1 MRTVGTVI
9 DRNHTAIL
17 DLWTKEVRRA
27 AFAEGLTPPELAS
40 MMPEYLSLLG
50 RGAATA
56 SAELSHEQQ
65 QLIERHLSN
74 RLRQGSVLNEILT
87 EFAVLGRSVSRCLD
101 AEDDVER
108 PSIACVA
115 RLFAELSLTCA
126 AVTKIFSEHMLED
139 EQTEKRYARLLHD
152 IGSESIARGH
162 AMPLATQMHE
172 ALAMIMKAMNAQA
185 AALRLFNTQSD
196 RPIVSAATGEA
207 AEAMEQHAR
216 SVEMS
221 AMESSQPA
229 VVTASLRA
237 AGIRAVLDVGLTLHH
252 LLRGTLHVG
261 IREEREFTASEIRR
275 LQGLGDALIIHL
287 DNVRLNASLRE
298 HADAIAAESEM
309 RERFVSVLMHDL
321 TGPLLSAKAGARKLL
336 EDHVSGAEGIAVKI
350 AENLARMEEMMRG
363 LLDAHHIRA
372 GHRLPMTIE
381 ECDVGALARSVI
393 EELRPVYGDRFL
405 QSGEGHVLGMW
416 SADQL
421 RRAIWNLITNAA
433 EHGAAGRAITIS
445 VARRDDAAELSVHN
459 EGPAISH
466 EDQTQLVK
474 PFSLPRSGRGTPRG
488 WGLGL
493 TLVWGCVE
501 AHGGRLEVESEPG
514 KGTTFKLTL
523 PFDARP
529 YADPG

>member
-9 DRNHTAIL
+9 DRHHTAIL
-17 DLWTKEVRRA
+17 DLWTKGVRRA

-50 RGAATA
+50 RGAATDA
-56 SAELSHEQQ
+56 GGLSHEQQ
-65 QLIERHLSN
+65 QLIESHLSN

-87 EFAVLGRSVSRCLD
+87 EFAVLGRSVSRYLD

-108 PSIACVA
+108 PSIAGVA
-115 RLFAELSLTCA
+115 RVFAELALTCA

-172 ALAMIMKAMNAQA
+172 ALAMIMKAMSAQA
-185 AALRLFNTQSD
+185 AALRLFDTQSD
-196 RPIVSAATGEA
+196 RPIMSAATGEA
-207 AEAMEQHAR
+207 GEAMEQHAR
-216 SVEMS
+216 SVAMS
-221 AMESSQPA
+221 AMESSQPGG
-229 VVTASLRA
+229 VTASLRA
-237 AGIRAVLDVGLTLHH
+237 AGIRAVLGVGLTSRH

-275 LQGLGDALIIHL
+275 LQGLGDTLIIHL

-298 HADAIAAESEM
+298 HADTIAAESEL
-309 RERFVSVLMHDL
+309 RERFVSILMHDL
-321 TGPLLSAKAGARKLL
+321 TGPLLSAKAGACKLV
-336 EDHVSGAEGIAVKI
+336 EAQVSGAEGIAG
-350 AENLARMEEMMRG
+350 NLARMEEMVRG

-381 ECDVGALARSVI
+381 ECDLGALVRSVI
-393 EELRPVYGDRFL
+393 EELRPIHGDRFL
-405 QSGEGHVLGMW
+405 QRGDDHVRGMW
-416 SADQL
+416 STDQL
-421 RRAIWNLITNAA
+421 RRAIWNLMTNAA
-433 EHGAAGRAITIS
+433 KHGAADRAIAVS
-445 VARRDDAAELSVHN
+445 VERRGNAAELSVHN
-459 EGPAISH
+459 EGPAISR
-466 EDQTQLVK
+466 EDQTQLIK

-501 AHGGRLEVESEPG
+501 AHGGRLEVESTPG